1 MYLLGLVHGE
11 VLEERPDAG
20 HDFGE
25 ITRACLDYIKED
37 QDNFK
42 RDEVQRIVYLLH
54 HSPKHLGDLG
64 AMMSHASA
72 SIYCNL
78 VIASLSRAQSN
89 LDSRAL
95 GKKDSK
101 SYHLFCIQ

>member
-11 VLEERPDAG
+11 VLEDRPDAG

-25 ITRACLDYIKED
+25 ITGACLNYIKED

-54 HSPKHLGDLG
+54 HSPKHLGANWTTG

-78 VIASLSRAQSN
+78 VKACH
-89 LDSRAL
+89 
-95 GKKDSK
+95 SK
-101 SYHLFCIQ
+101 S

>member
-11 VLEERPDAG
+11 VLEDRPDAG

-25 ITRACLDYIKED
+25 ITGACLNYIKED
-37 QDNFK
+37 HDNFK

-54 HSPKHLGDLG
+54 HSPKHLGANWTTG

-78 VIASLSRAQSN
+78 RS
-89 LDSRAL
+89 
-95 GKKDSK
+95 
-101 SYHLFCIQ
+101 

>member
-11 VLEERPDAG
+11 VLEDRPDAG

-25 ITRACLDYIKED
+25 ITGACLNYIRED

-54 HSPKHLGDLG
+54 HSPKHLG
-64 AMMSHASA
+64 ARHEPCVSHDEQCVNCS
-72 SIYCNL
+72 L
-78 VIASLSRAQSN
+78 LRASLIICSV
-89 LDSRAL
+89 
-95 GKKDSK
+95 
-101 SYHLFCIQ
+101 FTE